1 MKEDTM
7 PVTREQYDAA
17 KKRQR
22 DQPRDFEL
30 PNPSLEVLA
39 DVAAIC
45 EFEAEENRRQFPDPP
60 DPCAGQTPER
70 A

>member
-1 MKEDTM
+1 M

-22 DQPRDFEL
+22 ERPGDFSS
-30 PNPSLEVLA
+30 PDPSNAVLA
-39 DVAAIC
+39 DVAAIQ
-45 EFEAEENRRQFPDPP
+45 EWEADENRRQFPDPP
-60 DPCAGQTPER
+60 DPCGQTPER